1 MWCILAAAAP
11 EFAQPC
17 SKMNSIF
24 HKILEQCMLL
34 GMQSFLFLFKRYDD
48 LVAIALC
55 I

>member
-24 HKILEQCMLL
+24 SQDLGAMHAAWYAELL
-34 GMQSFLFLFKRYDD
+34 VSVSKGMM
-48 LVAIALC
+48 I
-55 I
+55 